1 MALIKCPE
9 CGKEISD
16 RAASCIHC
24 GCPIQPQQTAYRA
37 EIPLTPEKVIQH
49 DQVRM
54 SQKQTIAAIV
64 LVAISVFLPLVLSR
78 SGLYNFRLIS
88 FILSLIP
95 CVAVA
100 LLAVFQPKKKELLCV
115 IALTFSAV
123 INFVV
128 PQFLYREPLTIVGLL
143 NYAVFFSLIVIY
155 WLSSAPVINNKVVP
169 IIATVG
175 YAVFGLIMVLIASTY
190 GRYMLGIRLVSVICN
205 IAFYSSG
212 CIIICDSMKYR
223 QPKAKAANTA
233 NGNYM
238 YVQDAP
244 STGFAILCFF
254 FPIVGLILYCVWR
267 ETLPQRAKSAGVGG
281 LLGFVIGAVLVAIAY
296 GILLS

>member
-24 GCPIQPQQTAYRA
+24 GCPIQPQQTTYQA
-37 EIPLTPEKVIQH
+37 EIPPTPEKVIQH

-54 SQKQTIAAIV
+54 SQKQTIAVIV
-64 LVAISVFLPLVLSR
+64 LVAISVFLPLALSR

-88 FILSLIP
+88 FVLSLIP

-155 WLSSAPVINNKVVP
+155 WLSAAPVVNNKVVP

-190 GRYMLGIRLVSVICN
+190 GRYLLGLRLVSVICD

-244 STGFAILCFF
+244 STGFAILCFC